1 MKKLILLPLGLI
13 LFAAPMADDILV
25 EGFEGGSIPGDWQV
39 WEEGTYY
46 YGYEWYTYDG
56 ADYAHSGTWSAWR
69 DYGYY
74 YPGGGY
80 TGDDSWLVTP
90 SLDVTGYENL
100 SFSCWYLGYGSNS
113 DDPDMSIM
121 VADVASPGP
130 GDFTQLLD
138 MGPPPATYEQRT
150 ADASAY
156 DGEANV
162 TFAFHFEYS
171 GPGTWSNQVGLDD
184 VLVTADVTAVE
195 SASLGE
201 IKAIYR

>member
-1 MKKLILLPLGLI
+1 MKKLILLPFALI
-13 LFAAPMADDILV
+13 LFTAPMAVDLLV

-46 YGYEWYTYDG
+46 DTWYIYDG
-56 ADYAHSGTWSAWR
+56 ADYAHGGTWSVWR
-69 DYGYY
+69 YYGYY

-90 SLDVTGYENL
+90 TLDMTGYENL
-100 SFSCWYLGYGSNS
+100 EFSCWYLGFGTKPN
-113 DDPDMSIM
+113 DPDMSIM

-138 MGPPPATYEQRT
+138 MGPPPATYEERT

-156 DGEANV
+156 DGLPDI

-171 GPGTWSNQVGLDD
+171 GPGMWSNMAGFDD
-184 VLVTADVTAVE
+184 VLITADVTAVE
-195 SASLGE
+195 SVSLGE
-201 IKAIYR
+201 IKAIYK